1 MLLTNYSELHNQT
14 CTITTLSHQ
23 FYHTIYHTLVLLP
36 HTSVITTLKYYLTIL
51 FYHTIYHILV
61 LLQHYQTNFH
71 TIYHTLV
78 LLPHYQTIY
87 HAISHTCTIT
97 NLSD

>member
-14 CTITTLSHQ
+14 CTIITPILP
-23 FYHTIYHTLVLLP
+23 YYLP